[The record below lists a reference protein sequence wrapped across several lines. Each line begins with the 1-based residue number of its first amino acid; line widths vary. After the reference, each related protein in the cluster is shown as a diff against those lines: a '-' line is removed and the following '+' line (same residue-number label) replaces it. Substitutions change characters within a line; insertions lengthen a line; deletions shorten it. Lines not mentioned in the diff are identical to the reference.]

1 MINLRDPYSHHRISL
16 GLLAVLLIALAS
28 NRADAAGPAATQHP
42 SDECRTAEVMVERNA
57 DYAETTYGIS
67 CKNCRIEWIAR
78 DAEVGVVKLWSQC
91 SLPLSEQM
99 PLLNRIYDH
108 FLRRDRNARA
118 LRTLFMGE
126 IDPDAEAGSREM
138 SIRLALAAHKSSGW
152 DARKGEAKSGDMNGF
167 VKDLAN
173 REMIYSELKE
183 LFTRFQQDVKIS
195 CVEKVLVQQADKL
208 PYFDQLNKQGV
219 QATDKLPFDCMTW
232 FAIAAEQE

>member
-1 MINLRDPYSHHRISL
+1 MITLRGTHSHHSVSL
-16 GLLAVLLIALAS
+16 GLLAVFFIAPAI
-28 NRADAAGPAATQHP
+28 NRADAADPGTQLP
-42 SDECRTAEVMVERNA
+42 SAECRAAEVMVERNA
-57 DYAETTYGIS
+57 DDTETTYGIS

-78 DAEVGVVKLWSQC
+78 DAEIGVVKLWSHC
-91 SLPLSEQM
+91 PLPLSEQM
-99 PLLNRIYDH
+99 PLLNRIYAQ
-108 FLRRDRNARA
+108 FLRRDRNARE

-126 IDPDAEAGSREM
+126 IDPDAETGSREM

-152 DARKGEAKSGDMNGF
+152 DARKGDAKSGDINGF

-183 LFTRFQQDVKIS
+183 LFARFQQNIKIS

-232 FAIAAEQE
+232 FSLSAQ

>member
-1 MINLRDPYSHHRISL
+1 MINLHDPYSHHRVSL
-16 GLLAVLLIALAS
+16 GLLAVLLIAPAS
-28 NRADAAGPAATQHP
+28 KRADAAGPAATQHP

-57 DYAETTYGIS
+57 DYAETTYSIS

-99 PLLNRIYDH
+99 PLLNRIYDQ
-108 FLRRDRNARA
+108 FLRSDRNARA

-126 IDPDAEAGSREM
+126 IDPDAETGSREM

-152 DARKGEAKSGDMNGF
+152 DARKGEAKNGDINGF

-183 LFTRFQQDVKIS
+183 LFARFQQNVKIS
-195 CVEKVLVQQADKL
+195 CVEKVLVQEAGKL
-208 PYFDQLNKQGV
+208 PHFDHLKKHGV
-219 QATDKLPFDCMTW
+219 QASDKLPFDCMTW
-232 FAIAAEQE
+232 FMISALQE

>member
-1 MINLRDPYSHHRISL
+1 MINLRGTHSHHRVSL
-16 GLLAVLLIALAS
+16 GLLAVLFIAPAI
-28 NRADAAGPAATQHP
+28 NRAEAADPAGTQLP
-42 SDECRTAEVMVERNA
+42 PVECRAAEVMVGR
-57 DYAETTYGIS
+57 DSDDTETTYSIS

-78 DAEVGVVKLWSQC
+78 DAEIGVVKLWSHC
-91 SLPLSEQM
+91 PLPLSEQI
-99 PLLNRIYDH
+99 PLLDRIYAQ

-126 IDPDAEAGSREM
+126 IDPDAETGSREM
-138 SIRLALAAHKSSGW
+138 SIRLALAAHKAPGW
-152 DARKGEAKSGDMNGF
+152 DARKGDAKSGDINGF

-183 LFTRFQQDVKIS
+183 LFARFQQNVKIS

-219 QATDKLPFDCMTW
+219 QASDKLPFDCMTW
-232 FAIAAEQE
+232 FALSAQ